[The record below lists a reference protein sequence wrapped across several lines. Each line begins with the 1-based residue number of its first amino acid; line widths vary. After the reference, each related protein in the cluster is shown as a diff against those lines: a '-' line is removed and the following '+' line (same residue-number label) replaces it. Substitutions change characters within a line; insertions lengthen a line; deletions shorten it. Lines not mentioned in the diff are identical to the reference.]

1 MNIDIIEVSFLNIVL
16 TDGQLYFLF
25 PYSIM
30 VWVPLP
36 YMARYN
42 IFLTDSDI
50 YYLEEQ
56 EVKTNEVALPV
67 SWARGLVGQRCKP
80 CLRFLPFHI
89 FCTHCYSIKVLVL
102 QLYSLFIVRMD
113 NDGKQYNLEIYYISL
128 LFFCLLV
135 PLCSIKIYT
144 TCYRFTAHLELDFFS
159 HSICICTT
167 QYNEPLL
174 LFYMAV

>member
-16 TDGQLYFLF
+16 TDGQIYFLF

-67 SWARGLVGQRCKP
+67 SWTRGSEMQTVP
-80 CLRFLPFHI
+80 SIPTVSY
-89 FCTHCYSIKVLVL
+89 FCTNYSIKVLVL
-102 QLYSLFIVRMD
+102 
-113 NDGKQYNLEIYYISL
+113 
-128 LFFCLLV
+128 
-135 PLCSIKIYT
+135 
-144 TCYRFTAHLELDFFS
+144 
-159 HSICICTT
+159 
-167 QYNEPLL
+167 
-174 LFYMAV
+174 